1 MSGFMN
7 GCELK
12 STLNMFNKFKDI
24 YHCHTFGMY
33 KEEDCEVVY
42 ICFDLYGKEY
52 NSKWTSN
59 EPDSIEVF
67 LEALDGEWFSVGNT
81 TPEKLYNFLKPIPH
95 IYDILED

>member
-33 KEEDCEVVY
+33 KEGFEIVY

-52 NSKWTSN
+52 KAKWMSYA
-59 EPDSIEVF
+59 PDN
-67 LEALDGEWFSVGNT
+67 LEILLCTEGEWYIVGNT